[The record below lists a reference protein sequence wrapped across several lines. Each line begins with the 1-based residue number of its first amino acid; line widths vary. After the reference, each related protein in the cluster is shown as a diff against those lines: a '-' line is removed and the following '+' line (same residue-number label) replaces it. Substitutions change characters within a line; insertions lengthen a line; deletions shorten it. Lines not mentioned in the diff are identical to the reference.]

1 MKIAIGSDHG
11 GFELKEYIKNFLISE
26 NYEVIDFGTDSE
38 KSIDYPDIAK
48 PLCKDLLSGKFKKGI
63 LICGTGIGMSITA
76 NRFAGIRATL
86 ANDLFSAIMSRR
98 HNNSNILVMGGRV
111 IGKEVA
117 KEIVKAW
124 LKEEFEGGRHQRRL
138 DKIELVD
145 F

>member
-11 GFELKEYIKNFLISE
+11 GFELKEFVKSFLINKE
-26 NYEVIDFGTDSE
+26 YEIVDFGTNSE
-38 KSIDYPDIAK
+38 ESVDYPDIAK
-48 PLCKDLLSGKFKKGI
+48 NLCKDLLKGKFDRGI

-76 NRFAGIRATL
+76 NRFKGVRATL
-86 ANDLFSAIMSRR
+86 ANDLFSAIMSRK
-98 HNNSNILVMGGRV
+98 HNDSNVLVMGGRV

-124 LKEEFEGGRHQRRL
+124 LTEKYEGGRHQRRL
-138 DKIELVD
+138 DKIDRVE